1 MKEQNISLFQNKSA
15 NNNNNNNKNL
25 TLKRKKKVSKTL
37 MPEQPQ
43 QGLLEW
49 LEYMFSMNF
58 IYKYIIML

>member
-1 MKEQNISLFQNKSA
+1 MKEQNISLFQNKFA
-15 NNNNNNNKNL
+15 NNNNNKNL